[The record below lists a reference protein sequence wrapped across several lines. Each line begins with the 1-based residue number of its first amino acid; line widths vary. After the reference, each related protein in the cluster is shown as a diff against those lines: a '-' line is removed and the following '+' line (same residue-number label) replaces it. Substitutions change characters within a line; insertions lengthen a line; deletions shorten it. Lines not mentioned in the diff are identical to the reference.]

1 MRPHLLPRTAAAVLA
16 ASAAVIAAGATPA
29 AAAPYVPGQVIV
41 KYKDGTSARAQA
53 GAAHSAGTGGAVGP
67 PAGARRLGVRKG
79 TSVKAAVS
87 RLRRDPRVEYAVPN
101 YKAHVAGLIP
111 NDPGFSRQWNLQAGF
126 GINMPD
132 AWNLAK
138 ARKAP
143 GGRGVTVAVLDT
155 GVAYQRYKR
164 YRRAPDLNRFV
175 RGYDYVDGDRHP
187 NDENGHGTHV
197 AGTIAQSTGNRTGTA
212 GIAYKA
218 KIMPVRVLDAE
229 GAGDTFAIARGI
241 RYAVRHKAKI
251 INMSLEFDASVRA
264 SQIPDLVSA
273 MRYAKRK
280 NVLVVA
286 AAGNQA
292 DSQVA
297 YPARAREALAVSA
310 TTIRGCLAEYS
321 NVGADVDLTA
331 PGGGRDAVLSD
342 NPYDAATCKPD
353 LAGQFIYQQTFTS
366 SVRRFGLPR
375 GYEGTSMAAP
385 HVSGVAALVVAS
397 RRLGRRP
404 SPARLTHHLEV
415 TARDLG
421 PPGFDKRY
429 GYGLLDA
436 AAALR

>member
-1 MRPHLLPRTAAAVLA
+1 MRLDQLPRIAAALLA
-16 ASAAVIAAGATPA
+16 TGVALSAGAAPA
-29 AAAPYVPGQVIV
+29 MGASYVPGEVIV
-41 KYKDGTSARAQA
+41 KYKDDAV
-53 GAAHSAGTGGAVGP
+53 TGGAVGP
-67 PAGARRLGVRKG
+67 APASRRVAVGHG
-79 TSVKAAVS
+79 SSVKATVS
-87 RLRRDPRVEYAVPN
+87 KLRRNPRVQYAVPN
-101 YKAHVAGLIP
+101 YRAHIAGLTP
-111 NDPGFSRQWNLQAGF
+111 NDPGFRQQWNLQAGF

-132 AWNLAK
+132 AWDLAK
-138 ARKAP
+138 ARKGR

-155 GVAYQRYKR
+155 GVAYQRFGR

-175 RGYDYVDGDRHP
+175 RGYDYVDGDSHP

-197 AGTIAQSTGNRTGTA
+197 SGTIAQSTGNGTGAA
-212 GIAYKA
+212 GIAYAA

-241 RYAVRHKAKI
+241 RYAVRHKARI

-264 SQIPDLVSA
+264 SQIPDLVAA
-273 MRYAKRK
+273 MRYARRK
-280 NVLVVA
+280 GVLVVA

-297 YPARAREALAVSA
+297 YPARARDALAVSA

-342 NPYDAATCKPD
+342 NPYDATTCKPE
-353 LAGQFIYQQTFTS
+353 LAGQFIYQQTFTRG
-366 SVRRFGLPR
+366 VRDFGLPR

-385 HVSGVAALVVAS
+385 HVSGVAALLIATKRVGAKPP
-397 RRLGRRP
+397 P
-404 SPARLTHHLEV
+404 SALTRHLQL

-421 PPGFDKRY
+421 APGFDKRY
-429 GYGLLDA
+429 GAGLLDA

>member
-1 MRPHLLPRTAAAVLA
+1 MRLPRLPHTAAAVLTLTA
-16 ASAAVIAAGATPA
+16 AALGAGASSAT
-29 AAAPYVPGQVIV
+29 AAPYVPGEVIV
-41 KYKDGTSARAQA
+41 KYKDDAV
-53 GAAHSAGTGGAVGP
+53 TGGAVGP
-67 PAGARRLGVRKG
+67 APASKRMAVGRGS
-79 TSVKAAVS
+79 SVKAALS
-87 RLRRDPRVEYAVPN
+87 RLRNDPRVEYAVPN
-101 YKAHVAGLIP
+101 YKARISGLTP
-111 NDPGFSRQWNLQAGF
+111 NDPGFRQQWNLQAGF

-132 AWNLAK
+132 AWDLAK

-155 GVAYQRYKR
+155 GVAYQRFSR
-164 YRRAPDLNRFV
+164 FRRVPDLNRFV
-175 RGYDYVDGDRHP
+175 RGYDYVDGDSHP

-197 AGTIAQSTGNRTGTA
+197 SGTIAQSTGNGTGAA

-273 MRYAKRK
+273 MRYARQKG
-280 NVLVVA
+280 VLVVA

-297 YPARAREALAVSA
+297 YPARAKDALAVSA

-342 NPYDAATCKPD
+342 NPYDASTCKPE

-366 SVRRFGLPR
+366 SVRSFGLPR

-397 RRLGRRP
+397 KRLGKRP
-404 SPARLTHHLEV
+404 SAALLTQHLQA
-415 TARDLG
+415 TSRDLG
-421 PPGFDKRY
+421 TPGFDKRY